1 MNITPQIIY
10 DCRNNQKLLEEVL
23 YEFKPL
29 VTAIARRYFLTGA
42 EPDDLVQEGLI
53 GLYKAIQTYDE
64 SKQASFKTFASIC
77 INSQIQ
83 SAVKKQN
90 NSKNKVLNQI
100 MLEDNEELM
109 YLVESTD
116 PNPEDMMINKEHYE
130 YIKSEI
136 LSKLSLLEK
145 QILKQYLLGK
155 NYCQIASTL
164 CIDKKSVDNGLN
176 RIRKKLDYLV

>member
-42 EPDDLVQEGLI
+42 EPDDLVQEGMI

-90 NSKNKVLNQI
+90 NSKNKV
-100 MLEDNEELM
+100 
-109 YLVESTD
+109 YF
-116 PNPEDMMINKEHYE
+116 
-130 YIKSEI
+130 
-136 LSKLSLLEK
+136 
-145 QILKQYLLGK
+145 
-155 NYCQIASTL
+155 
-164 CIDKKSVDNGLN
+164 
-176 RIRKKLDYLV
+176 